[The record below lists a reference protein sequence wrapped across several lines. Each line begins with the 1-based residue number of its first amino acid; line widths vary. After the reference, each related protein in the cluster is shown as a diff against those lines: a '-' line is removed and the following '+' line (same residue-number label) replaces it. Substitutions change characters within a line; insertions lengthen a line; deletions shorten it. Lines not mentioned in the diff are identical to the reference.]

1 MKPYYLLW
9 QFFVLFKV
17 FNLHRWLKFSL
28 VHHITYNNLDVPGYL
43 WLLPKVHFVWGPLG
57 GGQVPDKCFKGLYKK
72 GWPKEVAREWLKK
85 FARYNPIVHFA
96 VRKSSLVLFAN
107 EDTKKRLN
115 ATLMKRSYSMLE
127 TAIDSDK
134 VVGLRKSSHKKGTLK
149 VLWVGQVEPRK
160 ALRMVV
166 DAIAV
171 GLSTYER
178 GFNIHVDVVGD
189 GPDLEEMRCYIQ
201 EKMLNDKITLHGRVS
216 FEKVDAFYEAADVFL
231 FSSVQD
237 TSGNVVLEAM
247 AKGLPVIALN
257 HQGVKEIIE
266 KGGGGVLV
274 DLGEYE
280 EVLNSFASTLKSLM
294 DDSTLIDKLGK
305 EALESISKHFTW
317 SSKAKEVKRLYDEVL
332 H

>member
-1 MKPYYLLW
+1 MSNFKVLHSSFACDPSMGSEPYVGWNWAKMLADDYEVHVITRAHHKSSIVKDPLSKKVVFHYFDLFGCENLDHRSKFMKPYYLLW

-17 FNLHRWLKFSL
+17 FNLHRRLKFSL

-107 EDTKKRLN
+107 GDTKKRLN

-127 TAIDSDK
+127 TAIDLDK

-171 GLSTYER
+171 GLST
-178 GFNIHVDVVGD
+178 
-189 GPDLEEMRCYIQ
+189 
-201 EKMLNDKITLHGRVS
+201 
-216 FEKVDAFYEAADVFL
+216 
-231 FSSVQD
+231 
-237 TSGNVVLEAM
+237 
-247 AKGLPVIALN
+247 
-257 HQGVKEIIE
+257 
-266 KGGGGVLV
+266 
-274 DLGEYE
+274 
-280 EVLNSFASTLKSLM
+280 
-294 DDSTLIDKLGK
+294 
-305 EALESISKHFTW
+305 
-317 SSKAKEVKRLYDEVL
+317 
-332 H
+332 